1 MLSVLVYVGRSNF
14 NVLKS
19 MSNFFQRNRV
29 VFLHLS
35 FWCVYLSFFVY
46 QITSRRRGDE
56 IPFIEALLHGLF
68 NMVFNMI
75 AAYLNYFIF
84 LPRFLERKKIGRY
97 LLEFLIPFAAITFVR
112 VHLQRYIIDGY
123 THKFDYFYSNV
134 FIVQLAAV
142 SLFIVLF
149 VAMLRF
155 AKDWFEFEARKKE
168 IENEKLTAELTF
180 LKAQINPHF
189 LFNTLNNLYYLAYS
203 KSENTTEV
211 IAKLS
216 QMMRYM
222 IYESNHSRVLLSRE
236 IEYMQNYISLER
248 LRLNN
253 QIPIK
258 FEVDGK
264 VEDVWITPLIF
275 ITFLENAFKHGVT
288 NNNPNAWVNVS
299 IRLENKTCI
308 YRVENSKIMNA
319 QTDNGGK
326 SGIGLQNVKRRL
338 ELSYP
343 GSYQLEVD
351 DKPDRYAVELNLT
364 LN

>member
-1 MLSVLVYVGRSNF
+1 MAAAFHVS
-14 NVLKS
+14 
-19 MSNFFQRNRV
+19 
-29 VFLHLS
+29 
-35 FWCVYLSFFVY
+35 
-46 QITSRRRGDE
+46 
-56 IPFIEALLHGLF
+56 
-68 NMVFNMI
+68 FNMI
-75 AAYLNYFIF
+75 VAYMNYFIF
-84 LPRFLERKKIGRY
+84 LPRFLEQKKIGKF
-97 LLEFLIPFAAITFVR
+97 LLDFFIPFIVLMIIR
-112 VHLQRYIIDGY
+112 VHLQRYIVDGY
-123 THKFDYFYSNV
+123 TYHIDYFYSST
-134 FIVQLAAV
+134 FIIQAAAT
-142 SLFIVLF
+142 SLFIVIF

-155 AKDWFEFEARKKE
+155 AKDWFEFEARKKAV
-168 IENEKLTAELTF
+168 ENEKLTAELNF

-222 IYESNHSRVLLSRE
+222 IYESNHAKVLLTRE

-253 QIPIK
+253 QIPIR
-258 FEVDGK
+258 FDITGN

-288 NNNPNAWVNVS
+288 NNNADAWVNVS
-299 IRLENKTCI
+299 IRIDSKDCI

-343 GSYQLEVD
+343 AEYLLSVD
-351 DKPDRYAVELNLT
+351 DQTDRYAVQLNLK
-364 LN
+364 LH